1 MQMFDVL
8 TVVNHAARM
17 SRIPRSFVREL
28 QAHQTRISITASA
41 VRSQGSGTAEIA
53 RAFLADELS
62 LQTLRV
68 SSESAYLRRLDSL
81 TVALQSRLRGKART
95 FGLARKLL
103 NIFIRDCVYSRLLC
117 RVFRLEKIEPFLEVP
132 LDGIVGKRL
141 REAALKR
148 GQGQRVPRWRSIR
161 ALTRAESDQY
171 QSFASELSARRKLA
185 RVHLDV
191 TFWGFREAR

>member
-1 MQMFDVL
+1 MQSVAVM
-8 TVVNHAARM
+8 TVVNHTTLT
-17 SRIPRSFVREL
+17 SGVPRSFVREL
-28 QAHQTRISITASA
+28 QAHQTRVSISASA

-62 LQTLRV
+62 LSTLRV
-68 SSESAYLRRLDSL
+68 SSESAYLHRLDSL
-81 TVALQSRLRGKART
+81 TVGLQRRLRGKARS

-103 NIFIRDCVYSRLLC
+103 NIFIRDCVYSRPLC
-117 RVFRLEKIEPFLEVP
+117 LHFRLEQIEPYLEVP

-141 REAALKR
+141 REAALEQ
-148 GQGQRVPRWRSIR
+148 GQGQRVPRWQSIR

-191 TFWGFREAR
+191 TFWGFRESR